1 MTLRVA
7 FLGGG
12 AVGAPAALLAARALK
27 DAEVTVVDSG
37 RRPPGSRTFV
47 LLCGTCERLKDSGAW
62 EAFAGSAHRI
72 ASVDGSFEGA
82 FGGLR
87 LSGDD
92 CFAECVGNSFAE
104 GGFVDAAASALRGEE
119 NVRMLAGATVESVG
133 TDGSVTWRD
142 GEGKSAS
149 ERFDLVAVAGL
160 PQDLLVGCGFSF
172 STKEYDHL
180 ALVSSFECDD
190 PGDESRERILDD
202 GASTLIPRADGFGH
216 VLIASRESAERL
228 SDLDDEAYSDLAK
241 SSGWLPE
248 GRDAVLAG
256 RGSFTPRMR
265 TARNPTAGRVVLLGA
280 SACSVHPIGA
290 QELNLGLRDALELAS
305 MLESRGDRTPEEI
318 AGAFGEAR
326 AADRQRIARL
336 TDAAAMLSTMRFP
349 GKLCLAGLAA
359 TAVDVCP
366 PARRMLLGAAILP

>member
-12 AVGAPAALLAARALK
+12 AVGAPAALLAARAPG

-37 RRPPGSRTFV
+37 QRPPGSRTFV
-47 LLCGTCERLKDSGAW
+47 LLCGTCERLKDAGAW
-62 EAFAGSAHRI
+62 EDFAGKAHRI

-87 LSGDD
+87 LSGED
-92 CFAECVGNSFAE
+92 CDAECVGHSFAE
-104 GGFVDAAASALRGEE
+104 EDYIAAAAAALEGEDS
-119 NVRMLAGATVESVG
+119 VRTLSGATVESVG
-133 TDGSVTWRD
+133 ADGSVSWRD
-142 GEGKSAS
+142 AGGKASA

-172 STKEYDHL
+172 STKRYDHL
-180 ALVSSFECDD
+180 ALVSTFECGD

-216 VLIASRESAERL
+216 VLISSRESVERL
-228 SDLDDEAYSDLAK
+228 SGLDDDAYSDHAR

-248 GRDAVLAG
+248 GRDAVLAN
-256 RGSFTPRMR
+256 RGSFSPRMR
-265 TARNPTAGRVVLLGA
+265 TARNPVAGRVVLLGA

-290 QELNLGLRDALELAS
+290 QELNLGVRDALELAS
-305 MLESRGDRTPEEI
+305 ALADRGDRPPEEL
-318 AGAFGEAR
+318 AAAFGEAR
-326 AADRQRIARL
+326 SGDRQRIARM
-336 TDAAAMLSTMRFP
+336 TDAAATLSTLRFP

-366 PARRMLLGAAILP
+366 PARRIILGAAILP